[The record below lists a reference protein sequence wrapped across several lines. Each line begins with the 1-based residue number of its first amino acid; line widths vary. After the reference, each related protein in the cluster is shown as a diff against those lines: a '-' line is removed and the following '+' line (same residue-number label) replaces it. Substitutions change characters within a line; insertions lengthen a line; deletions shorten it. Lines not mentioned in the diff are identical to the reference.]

1 MTSFCRVCR
10 SGEVYVDGGR
20 IRIKFRLHPAPF
32 HRVSFPC
39 VQAVAPRAALQVQT
53 IRSKFTRV
61 QFPDPKEL
69 ASEGRGSKNRFP
81 LCLARSPARTRDFD
95 SFKRKDKNI
104 SKSSTS
110 NPHMHKL
117 SRTGSSRLH
126 MLFEPVERR
135 VEVMP
140 TYTL

>member
-69 ASEGRGSKNRFP
+69 ASKGRGSKHRFP
-81 LCLARSPARTRDFD
+81 LCLANSPAGIRDFD
-95 SFKRKDKNI
+95 SFKRKDKEEESESIIRADVGTESEIIWDGREEN
-104 SKSSTS
+104 
-110 NPHMHKL
+110 
-117 SRTGSSRLH
+117 G
-126 MLFEPVERR
+126 R
-135 VEVMP
+135 V
-140 TYTL
+140 